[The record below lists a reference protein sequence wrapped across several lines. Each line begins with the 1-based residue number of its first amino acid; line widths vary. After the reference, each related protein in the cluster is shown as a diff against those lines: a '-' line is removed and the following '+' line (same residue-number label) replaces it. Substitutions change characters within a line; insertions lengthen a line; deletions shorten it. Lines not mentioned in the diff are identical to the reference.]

1 MTIPEKKYEI
11 SYHTG
16 EMVKLEIDNEDE
28 RTVFIAKKIII
39 LPEKTFFQKYGSYI
53 IIGLS
58 LVVQVRMKQF
68 YHL

>member
-1 MTIPEKKYEI
+1 
-11 SYHTG
+11 
-16 EMVKLEIDNEDE
+16 MVKLEIDNEDE

-58 LVVQVRMKQF
+58 LVVQVRV
-68 YHL
+68 